1 MRTFIIEEIFP
12 YVSMAES
19 FEQSQSQATR
29 TANERSGNPV
39 IDIQNMTKT
48 FDRGEI
54 VACEDVNLEIYQEDF
69 VVLLGPSGCGK
80 TTTLR
85 CISGLEI
92 PTEGTILINGT
103 DMTGV
108 KPKNRNLAFVF
119 QSVALFPHM
128 NVRRNIRFG
137 LDMTTDLTKDEKN
150 ERVEGVANILGIE
163 TMLDRDT
170 SELSGGQQQR
180 VSLGRAMVMEP
191 DAFLLDEPFSALDA
205 NLRKT
210 MQTEVKELQRR
221 LETPMVFV
229 THDQEEAMAIGDK
242 IVVMNE
248 GHIQQVGSPHEIFN
262 EPTKQFI
269 AQFIGSPT
277 VNMFDGVVTKSSGET
292 RIETDLFTIPADDE
306 RSDQLA
312 ADQDVRLGVRP
323 QYVSQTDGGKGVM
336 TGEVALVEPQDDRDT
351 VVVDVDGT
359 SVRTVVPQ
367 GTMSAGERVELDFGR
382 DEFWLFD
389 RDGDRIY

>member
-1 MRTFIIEEIFP
+1 
-12 YVSMAES
+12 MARS
-19 FEQSQSQATR
+19 FEQSQSQVAR
-29 TANERSGNPV
+29 TADERSGDPV
-39 IDIQNMTKT
+39 IDIQDMTKT
-48 FDRGEI
+48 FDGGEI
-54 VACEDVNLEIYQEDF
+54 IACEDVNLEIYQEDF

-92 PTEGTILINGT
+92 PTEGTILINGA

-137 LDMTTDLTKDEKN
+137 LDLTTDLTKDEKN
-150 ERVEGVANILGIE
+150 ERVEEVAKILGIE
-163 TMLDRDT
+163 MMLDRDT
-170 SELSGGQQQR
+170 NELSGGQQQR

-248 GHIQQVGSPHEIFN
+248 GHIQQVGSPYQIFN
-262 EPTKQFI
+262 EPTTRFV

-277 VNMFDGVVTKSSGET
+277 VNLFDGVVTKSSGET
-292 RIETDLFTIPADDE
+292 WIESDRFTIPVDGE
-306 RSDQLA
+306 GSDQLA
-312 ADQDVRLGVRP
+312 AGQDVTLGVRP
-323 QYVSQTDGGKGVM
+323 QYVYQADEGVM
-336 TGEVALVEPQDDRDT
+336 TGEVTLVEPQDDRDT

-367 GTMSAGERVELDFGR
+367 GTMSAGESVELDFGR

-389 RDGDRIY
+389 QNGDRVY

>member
-1 MRTFIIEEIFP
+1 MAKSSSEARSQTART
-12 YVSMAES
+12 
-19 FEQSQSQATR
+19 TD
-29 TANERSGNPV
+29 ERSGDPV
-39 IDIQNMTKT
+39 IDIQDMTKT
-48 FDRGEI
+48 FDGGEI
-54 VACEDVNLEIYQEDF
+54 IACENINLEIYQEDF

-92 PTEGTILINGT
+92 PTEGTILISGA

-137 LDMTTDLTKDEKN
+137 LDLTSDLTKDEKN
-150 ERVEGVANILGIE
+150 ERVEEVAKILGIE
-163 TMLDRDT
+163 GMLDRDT

-191 DAFLLDEPFSALDA
+191 EAFLLDEPFSALDA

-229 THDQEEAMAIGDK
+229 THDQEEAMSIGDK

-248 GHIQQVGSPHEIFN
+248 GHIQQVGSPYQIFN
-262 EPTKQFI
+262 EPSTRFV

-277 VNMFDGVVTKSSGET
+277 VNMFDGVVTNSSGET
-292 RIETDLFTIPADDE
+292 QFECDRFTVPVDGEGSAE
-306 RSDQLA
+306 LA
-312 ADQDVRLGVRP
+312 ADRDVTLGVRP
-323 QYVSQTDGGKGVM
+323 QYIFQADGGEGVM

-359 SVRTVVPQ
+359 NVRTVVPQ

-382 DEFWLFD
+382 NKFWLFD

>member
-1 MRTFIIEEIFP
+1 
-12 YVSMAES
+12 VA
-19 FEQSQSQATR
+19 R
-29 TANERSGNPV
+29 TADERSGDPV
-39 IDIQNMTKT
+39 IDIQDMTKT
-48 FDRGEI
+48 FDGGEI
-54 VACEDVNLEIYQEDF
+54 IACEDVNLEIYQEDF

-92 PTEGTILINGT
+92 PTEGTILINGA

-137 LDMTTDLTKDEKN
+137 LDLTTDLTKDEKN
-150 ERVEGVANILGIE
+150 ERVEEVAKILGIE
-163 TMLDRDT
+163 MMLDRDT
-170 SELSGGQQQR
+170 NELSGGQQQR

-248 GHIQQVGSPHEIFN
+248 GHIQQVGSPYQIFN
-262 EPTKQFI
+262 EPTTRFV

-277 VNMFDGVVTKSSGET
+277 VNLFDGVVTKSSGET
-292 RIETDLFTIPADDE
+292 WIESDRFTIPVDGE
-306 RSDQLA
+306 GSDQLA
-312 ADQDVRLGVRP
+312 AGQDVTLGVRP
-323 QYVSQTDGGKGVM
+323 QYVYQADEGVM
-336 TGEVALVEPQDDRDT
+336 TGEVTLVEPQDDRDT

-367 GTMSAGERVELDFGR
+367 GTMSAGESVELDFGR

-389 RDGDRIY
+389 QNGDRVY